1 MNIILEIKAIPN
13 SKASVIYMD
22 KADHVC
28 IRLISIPE
36 QGKANQ
42 ELVKV
47 IAKKLGISR
56 SSVELVAGAKNRL
69 KRISITGDFK
79 DQEEVINK
87 LIGFK
92 QEKLF

>member
-1 MNIILEIKAIPN
+1 
-13 SKASVIYMD
+13 MD